1 MEGKL
6 TLLERIAEGE
16 KAIAAAK
23 AEGRDVSGW
32 EAHLKKLKQLAFETA
47 ETKGN
52 GMEPV
57 CWNCGASM
65 TQTKDIY
72 GRRWWACWECARTA

>member
-6 TLLERIAEGE
+6 TLLERIVEGE

-57 CWNCGASM
+57 CWNCNATM
-65 TQTKDIY
+65 MLTKDIY
-72 GRRWWACWECARTA
+72 CRQWWACWKCARTA